1 MQQDPQIQ
9 NTVIQNPTRKY
20 SSGGS
25 SGRWF
30 WGIFLSLFILGMIF
44 VAVSFLV
51 FASALKRDG
60 GEFISGGSGDKIA
73 IVELNDVIVSSEK
86 TVEQIKRFREDK
98 SIKAIILR
106 VNTPGGGVAASQE
119 IYEEVKKTRDSGK
132 IIVVSMGSIAASGG
146 YYISMGSSLII
157 ANPGTLTGSIGVIAQ
172 FMSIKDLADK
182 LGITQTTIKS
192 GNLKDA
198 GSPFRQMND
207 SDKAYFQ
214 DVVDNSFS
222 QFLEV
227 VSKERKMDM
236 ETLKK
241 YASGRV
247 FTGLQAKEYGLIDSL
262 GTFEDAIRIT
272 GKMAGI
278 EGEPR
283 IVREKKKFS
292 FFEEVMGSK
301 IEDVT
306 DIKGKL
312 FDEPILQYKFQP

>member
-9 NTVIQNPTRKY
+9 NTVTQNQPVYPPKKDN
-20 SSGGS
+20 

-30 WGIFLSLFILGMIF
+30 WGIFLSLFLLVMII
-44 VAVSFLV
+44 VAISFFA
-51 FASALKRDG
+51 FASAIKRDG
-60 GEFISGGSGDKIA
+60 GEFVSGGSGDKIA
-73 IVELNDVIVSSEK
+73 IVEINDVIVSSEK

-146 YYISMGSSLII
+146 YYIAVGSSLII

-172 FMSIKDLADK
+172 FISIKDLAEK
-182 LGITQTTIKS
+182 LGINQTTIKS

-198 GSPFRQMND
+198 GNPFRQMND
-207 SDKAYFQ
+207 TDKAYFQ
-214 DVVDNSFS
+214 DVVDNSFG
-222 QFLEV
+222 QFLDV
-227 VSKERKMDM
+227 VAKERKMDKQ
-236 ETLKK
+236 TLLQ
-241 YASGRV
+241 YANGRV

>member
-9 NTVIQNPTRKY
+9 NTVTQNQPQMQPKKDN
-20 SSGGS
+20 

-30 WGIFLSLFILGMIF
+30 WGIFLSLLFMGMII
-44 VAVSFLV
+44 VAISFFA
-51 FASALKRDG
+51 FASAIKRDG
-60 GEFISGGSGDKIA
+60 GEFVSGGSGDKIA
-73 IVELNDVIVSSEK
+73 IVEINDVIVSSEK

-146 YYISMGSSLII
+146 YYIAVGSSLII
-157 ANPGTLTGSIGVIAQ
+157 ANPGTITGSIGVIAQ
-172 FMSIKDLADK
+172 FISIKDLAEK
-182 LGITQTTIKS
+182 LGISQTTIKS
-192 GNLKDA
+192 GSLKDA
-198 GSPFRQMND
+198 GSPFKTMND

-214 DVVDNSFS
+214 DVVDNSFG

-227 VSKERKMDM
+227 VMKERKMDK
-236 ETLKK
+236 ETLLQ
-241 YASGRV
+241 YANGRV

>member
-9 NTVIQNPTRKY
+9 NSVTQNQPVYPPKKDN
-20 SSGGS
+20 

-30 WGIFLSLFILGMIF
+30 WGIFLSLFLLVMIV
-44 VAVSFLV
+44 VAISFFA
-51 FASALKRDG
+51 FASAIKRDG
-60 GEFISGGSGDKIA
+60 GEFVSGGSGDKIA
-73 IVELNDVIVSSEK
+73 IVEINDVIVSSEK
-86 TVEQIKRFREDK
+86 TVEQIKKFREDK

-146 YYISMGSSLII
+146 YYIAVGSSLII

-172 FMSIKDLADK
+172 FISIKDLAEK
-182 LGITQTTIKS
+182 LGINQTTIKS

-198 GSPFRQMND
+198 GNPFRQMND
-207 SDKAYFQ
+207 TDKAYFQ
-214 DVVDNSFS
+214 DVVDNSFG
-222 QFLEV
+222 QFLDV
-227 VSKERKMDM
+227 VAKERKMDKQ
-236 ETLKK
+236 TLLQ
-241 YASGRV
+241 YANGRV
-247 FTGLQAKEYGLIDSL
+247 FTGLQAMEYGLIDSL